1 MPALPR
7 LENES
12 GAGER
17 REHQHN
23 PEGLSLQHAS
33 HVDQLQRRPAPRVRA
48 SDAMSA
54 TVPVKR
60 ARFAFTMDSFVSLLS
75 EHR

>member
-1 MPALPR
+1 LPR

-12 GAGER
+12 GTGER
-17 REHQHN
+17 GEHQHN

>member
-1 MPALPR
+1 
-7 LENES
+7 
-12 GAGER
+12 
-17 REHQHN
+17 
-23 PEGLSLQHAS
+23 
-33 HVDQLQRRPAPRVRA
+33 
-48 SDAMSA
+48 MSA